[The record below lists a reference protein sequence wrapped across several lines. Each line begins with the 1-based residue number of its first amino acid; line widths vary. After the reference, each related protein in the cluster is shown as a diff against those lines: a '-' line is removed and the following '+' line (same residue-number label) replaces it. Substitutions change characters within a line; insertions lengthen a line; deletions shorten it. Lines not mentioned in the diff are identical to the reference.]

1 MLFFINIKNRGTIKE
16 YISATIKYN
25 INTASI
31 LTFTILQNSPFF
43 NNLNKYIDKVEV
55 VDFNNNKIF
64 DGRVLNVEKSMNNK
78 GEFINQ
84 VTCESVLNYLV
95 DITVPIWNFYSG
107 SVPQKAPSGSVGN
120 TTIQYVLQQVLN
132 TYNEGALIK
141 INLGNVTVNG
151 NVTLKTNRQTCL
163 QVITQ
168 ALIKNFGGYI
178 QIREENNQY
187 YLDYLIN
194 PPILNTATN
203 FAIGVNIQS
212 LSISDSLSSMC
223 TRLIGI
229 GKTETLQ
236 AIAENES
243 LIKTYGIIDKVIH
256 FKDITDL
263 SELQTRVNEE
273 IKNINTDVLNA
284 SIGALD
290 LSYINDD
297 FNRLQLYQPI
307 TITCNE
313 LTYMQEHY
321 IASITLDLLKPY
333 SSTFQ
338 LNTNTVNQVPQL
350 AQVIASNKETTKA
363 ILEVNGTLN
372 NTVSQSEFTDYKK
385 QIASTFNSQTIVS
398 SGITKPLSNG
408 ESIEITIPNKFQSLQ
423 GEYDFI
429 YTISNVSGIKG
440 AGIESISIQ
449 VISEDKLN
457 GIFTLAPNIQCAELG
472 QSQSG
477 GTMQIMW
484 LAVG

>member
-1 MLFFINIKNRGTIKE
+1 
-16 YISATIKYN
+16 
-25 INTASI
+25 
-31 LTFTILQNSPFF
+31 
-43 NNLNKYIDKVEV
+43 
-55 VDFNNNKIF
+55 
-64 DGRVLNVEKSMNNK
+64 
-78 GEFINQ
+78 
-84 VTCESVLNYLV
+84 
-95 DITVPIWNFYSG
+95 
-107 SVPQKAPSGSVGN
+107 
-120 TTIQYVLQQVLN
+120 
-132 TYNEGALIK
+132 
-141 INLGNVTVNG
+141 
-151 NVTLKTNRQTCL
+151 
-163 QVITQ
+163 
-168 ALIKNFGGYI
+168 
-178 QIREENNQY
+178 
-187 YLDYLIN
+187 
-194 PPILNTATN
+194 
-203 FAIGVNIQS
+203 
-212 LSISDSLSSMC
+212 MC